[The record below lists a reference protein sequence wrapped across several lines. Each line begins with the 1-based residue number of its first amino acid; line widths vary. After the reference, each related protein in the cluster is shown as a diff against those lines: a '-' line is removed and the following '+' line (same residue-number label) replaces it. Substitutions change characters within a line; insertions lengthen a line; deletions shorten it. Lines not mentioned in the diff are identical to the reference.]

1 MQKQTIK
8 KVGGLALGSSMLL
21 LSMIPAASAF
31 AAQNNPY
38 ITGVTV
44 KGSGLD
50 FTASST
56 TKPAGLHIWY
66 QFRIEKNGHWYI
78 FQKFSK
84 SNSLTLPANTKAQA
98 VEAYAITQYEA
109 QHHLW
114 KYQVPSSNNLPVSPV
129 ASISITGASSEST
142 TAGSEILTVV
152 AKNAAGTVVANP
164 GTATWSVSPTTGAT
178 INPLSSGNSAA
189 FTPTTAGSYTV
200 TATLNGQTATAKIS
214 VYGAA
219 TAVKLSPAT
228 ASLTADGA
236 ATDTITATVVDANG
250 NTVANYSGTATIS
263 DTAGLI
269 ATTGQPSD
277 FSSTTTGTGTSAV
290 TTDTLTFTNGV
301 ATFNLGPTQT
311 VGLTDTLTLTPP
323 ASTGFAPATLDVTSV
338 APQVTGLSV
347 AIDPTGAQDLAA
359 NSQSQTLVDISTTDA
374 QGNVVGSASGTYATV
389 SLSGPG
395 SFVSGS
401 TPGSAVTSEVVYIP
415 AGTSGGTTQLP
426 VYSIVGETGTVT
438 VSATSTGL
446 QAGSLSIP
454 SYLVGTP
461 ASLSVKTSTGTDSN
475 GNSYTLYTVSVLDS
489 NGQAVPTASG
499 TLDIANNAAA
509 QGGTVSVGT
518 VSSTGAFAGSTGAS
532 TSVSITNGVATFAVE
547 NAGTSGTNPVTLT
560 LTDGTL
566 TQTASYN
573 FNSDVAKQLVV
584 TPSTG
589 TYYTVKPGQTVT
601 FSAQVADAYG
611 NPVAGA
617 GVPVT
622 FAFVQNGGFTTFP
635 NGLTN
640 ETVNTN
646 ANGVASVTFTV
657 PSNASGTP
665 LEVSATATNLGLTD
679 STAVNI
685 ESATD
690 SSAYATSVSLT
701 NASNSPVTSITDSAN
716 NTGKAIAT
724 TITATALNAV
734 GKQVTAGTDTFNITS
749 SNPNVVAV
757 GTTTETSG
765 ANIASDLT
773 IGMAGSATITVQDIS
788 NPSMPSASFAVN
800 VTPGQASQ
808 VTYDYNGAP
817 IATTGLNVNANT
829 PVALTVV
836 NSDAAGD
843 PIPVTGNTPLTVD
856 VATTAPNAEL
866 LGQVGGGPISSVQI
880 QPGQTSATVYLESS
894 VAQTVTAGTGGELT
908 ATVVSSQAAATAI
921 SAKETATSA
930 TVNWTAPATAPA
942 GGYTIWEI
950 PVVNGIAGT
959 GTQIGTATSTATSFT
974 VPAGSL
980 TAGDSYEF
988 NVDAVDQYGNTVKGT
1003 PSATIEYGT
1012 AATAAKNTAFTANTS
1027 STTGS
1032 ATFSVTMDKTLAS
1045 GQTPTLSDFTVKD
1058 TTGSIT
1064 YTVTGVSVSGSTV
1077 TITTTIPSGT
1087 VAAATD
1093 AVSITASAGALT
1105 DAAGAPSAAISQT
1118 TTN

>member
-1 MQKQTIK
+1 
-8 KVGGLALGSSMLL
+8 MLL

-518 VSSTGAFAGSTGAS
+518 VSSTGTFAGSTGAS

-716 NTGKAIAT
+716 NTGKPIAT
-724 TITATALNAV
+724 TIDASVLNAV
-734 GKQVTAGTDTFNITS
+734 GTAIVNPSDMLQITS
-749 SNPNVVAV
+749 SNPNVAAV
-757 GTTTETSG
+757 TFEDMPASLG
-765 ANIASDLT
+765 NIAGDIIT
-773 IGMAGSATITVQDIS
+773 GMAGTATITVTDIS
-788 NPSMPSASFAVN
+788 NPSMPSTSFAVN

-808 VTYDYNGAP
+808 ITYEYNGAP
-817 IATTGLNVNANT
+817 IPTTGLNVAANT

-843 PIPVTGNTPLTVD
+843 PIPVTGSTPLTVD

-866 LGQVGGGPISSVQI
+866 IGQVGGGPISSVQI

-908 ATVVSSQAAATAI
+908 ATAVSSQAPATAI
-921 SAKETATSA
+921 SATETATGA
-930 TVNWTAPATAPA
+930 TISWTAPATAPS

-950 PVVNGIAGT
+950 PVVGGVAGK
-959 GTQIGTATSTATSFT
+959 GTQVGTATSSATSFSVT
-974 VPAGSL
+974 SGL
-980 TAGDSYEF
+980 TAGSSYEF
-988 NVDAVDQYGNTVKGT
+988 NVDAVDQYGNAVKGT
-1003 PSATIEYGT
+1003 PSSAIEYGM
-1012 AATAAKNTAFTANTS
+1012 AATGMTAS
-1027 STTGS
+1027 S
-1032 ATFSVTMDKTLAS
+1032 ATQTVVIQLDKAP
-1045 GQTPTLSDFTVKD
+1045 G
-1058 TTGSIT
+1058 
-1064 YTVTGVSVSGSTV
+1064 
-1077 TITTTIPSGT
+1077 
-1087 VAAATD
+1087 
-1093 AVSITASAGALT
+1093 SAGAIADYTVSQAGLGISPTSLAYSATNKTITLTFPANTIVSGDTIALNAVTPTAT
-1105 DAAGAPSAAISQT
+1105 DAAGAPLAPIITALT
-1118 TTN
+1118 TTAQ